1 MKFDDKINEYLAE
14 GIEHIDGSYIVSD
27 DNGVS
32 YYKDKG
38 LTILH
43 REDGP
48 AVTTNKGSEHW
59 YKDGKRH
66 RVGGPAVW
74 YWNGTQIWKQDDEC
88 HREDGPAYISC
99 RNADGHQEKRW
110 YIRGEELTEEEFN
123 NYITK
128 QAVSKEIQSH
138 KNNRIDPG
146 MLEDY
151 L

>member
-14 GIEHIDGSYIVSD
+14 GIEHINGLYIVSD

-38 LTILH
+38 LTILD
-43 REDGP
+43 RDNGP
-48 AVTTNKGSEHW
+48 AITTNKGSEHW

-74 YWNGTQIWKQDDEC
+74 YWNGTQVWKQNDEC

-99 RNADGHQEKRW
+99 RNADGYQEKRW